1 MAFGYTISA
10 TLEVFLEPVD
20 DLVALNLLF
29 FSETVIEYKIQH
41 HCILLIAKLLPMAG
55 NNLHGK
61 RIFMS
66 I

>member
-29 FSETVIEYKIQH
+29 FSEKEVEVIIF
-41 HCILLIAKLLPMAG
+41 ILVSENQI
-55 NNLHGK
+55 N
-61 RIFMS
+61 IT
-66 I
+66 